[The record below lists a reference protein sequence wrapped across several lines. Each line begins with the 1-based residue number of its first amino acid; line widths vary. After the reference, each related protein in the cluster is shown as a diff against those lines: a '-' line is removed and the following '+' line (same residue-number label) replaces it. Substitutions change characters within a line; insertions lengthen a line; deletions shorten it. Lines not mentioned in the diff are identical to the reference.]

1 MIPDM
6 ILHIIWQQAMIYM
19 TMNLCYD
26 SRHDFNTSLN
36 IIAMIHMTGNHGYD
50 SSHDFHT
57 PQNIMVMI

>member
-6 ILHIIWQQAMIYM
+6 ILHIIWQQAMINM
-19 TMNLCYD
+19 TVNHCYD
-26 SRHDFNTSLN
+26 SRHDFNTSLH